1 MEKSKKELQEVDHS
15 RLDGPGKVS
24 KFLVPTIGCK
34 DSSSNH
40 KSVSA
45 DAHCYTKIPY
55 RNCLCLLAVSNPT
68 KNTCSVVVQQPL

>member
-1 MEKSKKELQEVDHS
+1 MEKSEKELQEVDHS

-45 DAHCYTKIPY
+45 DAHCYTKIP
-55 RNCLCLLAVSNPT
+55 
-68 KNTCSVVVQQPL
+68 